1 MRGGLDTA
9 DFVIANLECC
19 LFRPLEAHSF
29 DHEGF
34 YADPV
39 AAGEALRAAG
49 DAIARASA
57 AFGTL
62 LAAEGD
68 KASVALRP

>member
-1 MRGGLDTA
+1 LSAATSAIERSCAIA
-9 DFVIANLECC
+9 D
-19 LFRPLEAHSF
+19 EAATF
-29 DHEGF
+29 
-34 YADPV
+34 
-39 AAGEALRAAG
+39 

-68 KASVALRP
+68 EASVALRP